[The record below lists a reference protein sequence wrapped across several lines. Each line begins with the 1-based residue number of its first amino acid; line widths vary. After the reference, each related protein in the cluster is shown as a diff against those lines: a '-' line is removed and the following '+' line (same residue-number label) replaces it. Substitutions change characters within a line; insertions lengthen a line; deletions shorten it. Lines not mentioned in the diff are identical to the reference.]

1 MWTRLAAPDFYRTLL
16 LFRQEFGKWPRAV
29 WWQVHFRPFT
39 RKPSCGVNELASS
52 PMDESSWMQKSGSR
66 EYLGAD
72 PTLVLLL
79 RGIFGNRLTSLI
91 FRTENFLSAGE
102 VTKRCDLCW
111 KEEESGLQ
119 KFLTLAAFMTRH
131 NLLFRLCFITAKIT
145 A

>member
-1 MWTRLAAPDFYRTLL
+1 
-16 LFRQEFGKWPRAV
+16 
-29 WWQVHFRPFT
+29 
-39 RKPSCGVNELASS
+39 
-52 PMDESSWMQKSGSR
+52 MQKSGSR

-131 NLLFRLCFITAKIT
+131 NLLFRLWFITAKIT

>member
-1 MWTRLAAPDFYRTLL
+1 MAPPYSDKCIFRRGFY
-16 LFRQEFGKWPRAV
+16 QEAE
-29 WWQVHFRPFT
+29 
-39 RKPSCGVNELASS
+39 SCGVNELAH
-52 PMDESSWMQKSGSR
+52 ESSWMQKSGR
-66 EYLGAD
+66 EYLALM
-72 PTLVLLL
+72 PPLVLL

-111 KEEESGLQ
+111 KESGLQ
-119 KFLTLAAFMTRH
+119 KFLTLAAFMSRH